1 MTALYPLLFTGGK
14 SVLARCGFAIL
25 WLPKITRCGNFR
37 RRIAAIR
44 LKTGVKRCKIAML
57 LQCIRTPDGL
67 LAPKK
72 PANFP
77 ELPNLKQ
84 MQIDHNTTPIP
95 ESCDI
100 GFEARLEAAA
110 HDVVV
115 EIAPHSSAEAR
126 SA

>member
-1 MTALYPLLFTGGK
+1 MAAQNHQVRKFSTANCCH
-14 SVLARCGFAIL
+14 SVEDRRQALQDSYATTMHTDIRWAARA
-25 WLPKITRCGNFR
+25 
-37 RRIAAIR
+37 
-44 LKTGVKRCKIAML
+44 
-57 LQCIRTPDGL
+57 
-67 LAPKK
+67 KK

-77 ELPNLKQ
+77 ESPNLKQ

-115 EIAPHSSAEAR
+115 EIASHSSAEAR

>member
-1 MTALYPLLFTGGK
+1 VWTFSTANCCH
-14 SVLARCGFAIL
+14 SVEDRRQALQDSYATTMYTD
-25 WLPKITRCGNFR
+25 TRW
-37 RRIAAIR
+37 AA
-44 LKTGVKRCKIAML
+44 GA
-57 LQCIRTPDGL
+57 
-67 LAPKK
+67 KK
-72 PANFP
+72 PSNFP
-77 ELPNLKQ
+77 ELPNLKP

-100 GFEARLEAAA
+100 GFEARLEAAS